1 MQAPFT
7 DPEARWTKIYAWTSI
22 AVLDAAVLVDTAMLN
37 TAVLNAAV
45 FNVPDD
51 AHFTLN
57 STFH

>member
-1 MQAPFT
+1 MGQ
-7 DPEARWTKIYAWTSI
+7 DLCLDSSI
-22 AVLDAAVLVDTAMLN
+22 AVLDAAVLVNAAVLN

-51 AHFTLN
+51 AHFALN